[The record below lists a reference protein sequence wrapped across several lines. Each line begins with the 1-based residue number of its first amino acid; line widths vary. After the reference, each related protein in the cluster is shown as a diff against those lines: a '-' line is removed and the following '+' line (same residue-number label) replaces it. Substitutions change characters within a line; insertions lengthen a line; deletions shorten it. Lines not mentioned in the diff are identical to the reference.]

1 MPTIQ
6 IGFNSEFYGIGT
18 YDVFVSNCDPISWQ
32 LVFDD
37 IPFSDFPV
45 DVNLDD
51 FSITGTPCYRY
62 YVSGDT
68 GCYISTTA
76 TTENACPP
84 TPTPTPSVTSSVTPT
99 PSVTQSVTPSISITP
114 TISVTPTQTVTPTM
128 SVTPTP
134 TPSIVCKEYSLV
146 CPGTP
151 NITVAF
157 FNYTRCDGTVITN
170 FSVSPGTSST
180 VCARVG
186 TVSVASGPGT
196 ITELNECSA

>member
-45 DVNLDD
+45 DINLDN

-76 TTENACPP
+76 TTENDCPP
-84 TPTPTPSVTSSVTPT
+84 TPTPTPSITSSITPT
-99 PSVTQSVTPSISITP
+99 PSVTQSVTPTP
-114 TISVTPTQTVTPTM
+114 SVTQ
-128 SVTPTP
+128 TPTP
-134 TPSIVCKEYSLV
+134 TPSTSQLSCVEMSLNWTFNDADACAGTYTNTNNYYTESPLSSGNVLYSDSDCTTPVTSGRYIVL
-146 CPGTP
+146 G
-151 NITVAF
+151 
-157 FNYTRCDGTVITN
+157 
-170 FSVSPGTSST
+170 
-180 VCARVG
+180 VG
-186 TVSVASGPGT
+186 NVLYVDNGGLLTT
-196 ITELNECSA
+196 HTC